1 MSEQARLKQIKSP
14 CIRICKYNKNNFCV
28 GCKRH
33 MNEIFDWFDYT
44 DEMRTAIMTDLL
56 SRDIDADSQ
65 LV

>member
-14 CIRICKYNKNNFCV
+14 CVSICKYNKNNFCV

-44 DEMRTAIMTDLL
+44 DEMRTAIMTKNHH
-56 SRDIDADSQ
+56 
-65 LV
+65 V